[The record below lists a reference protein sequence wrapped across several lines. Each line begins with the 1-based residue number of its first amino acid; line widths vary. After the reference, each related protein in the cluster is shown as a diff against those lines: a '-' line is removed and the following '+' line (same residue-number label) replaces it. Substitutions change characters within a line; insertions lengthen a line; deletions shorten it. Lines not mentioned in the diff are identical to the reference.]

1 VLPRQCSLS
10 TRSHILREGVR
21 VHYLRLRG
29 VKISPIAGVEAAE
42 RWNVE
47 AFGIA
52 MVTNGHNMCITY
64 VPLNAS
70 LTPPLSLN
78 LNRRFGRTAN
88 RNGIKTRMI
97 NAISIFLF
105 AIFLRANINKSKVTT
120 SRWNI
125 LLLFI
130 YKKLLQ
136 FSQTSSALISCL
148 NKSICYLSISII
160 LYRRN

>member
-1 VLPRQCSLS
+1 
-10 TRSHILREGVR
+10 

-52 MVTNGHNMCITY
+52 MVTQWTQHVYYICPIKRIIDSSFELELE
-64 VPLNAS
+64 P
-70 LTPPLSLN
+70 
-78 LNRRFGRTAN
+78 RTAN
-88 RNGIKTRMI
+88 RNGIKTRVI
-97 NAISIFLF
+97 NAISMF

-120 SRWNI
+120 SRNI

-136 FSQTSSALISCL
+136 FSQTSSALISCRV
-148 NKSICYLSISII
+148 SAYLSTSITFLSRLSCI
-160 LYRRN
+160 GGIRSV